1 MTSKIVLFVFFV
13 SYMLFQSNRR
23 EALLYVLSWPI
34 EK

>member
-13 SYMLFQSNRR
+13 SYMLFQSHRR